1 MMLTPE
7 SKRCNPKALQKWLYS
22 SVLWQWDDNDW
33 CRLDGERTEDV
44 KKAWCVLA
52 VSGVPM
58 RRLAQGSGFGRAYG
72 SVAVRVVVF
81 RAQRVRGEDPFE
93 LLQGAVDC
101 TTTPNELILQKE
113 KVTWGYR
120 KKKKNANFFL
130 FLLILR
136 HILSSYLAY
145 IWHFNKGLISFPVL
159 VQLHSEISGIRWP
172 SHVKNPQS
180 QETRNQSGVMCGVQ
194 KHLPVRESISR
205 VKHLKTNHSY
215 VWNNARP
222 TCLALMRCPVVS
234 PRCCPPT
241 CAREV
246 PQTAASSLCHRQ
258 QEKGSLWSWM
268 HKW

>member
-81 RAQRVRGEDPFE
+81 RAQRVCGEDPFE

-120 KKKKNANFFL
+120 KKKKMQFFFCFCSSCDTFSAPTSPTYDTLTKASLVFRFWCSSTVRSAAYGGHLMSKIPKAKRQGIRVVSCAEYKNTFL
-130 FLLILR
+130 FER
-136 HILSSYLAY
+136 AFQEWS
-145 IWHFNKGLISFPVL
+145 IWRP
-159 VQLHSEISGIRWP
+159 
-172 SHVKNPQS
+172 
-180 QETRNQSGVMCGVQ
+180 TTVMCEIMRVQ
-194 KHLPVRESISR
+194 PAWL
-205 VKHLKTNHSY
+205 
-215 VWNNARP
+215 WWG
-222 TCLALMRCPVVS
+222 AL
-234 PRCCPPT
+234 
-241 CAREV
+241 
-246 PQTAASSLCHRQ
+246 
-258 QEKGSLWSWM
+258 
-268 HKW
+268 

>member
-7 SKRCNPKALQKWLYS
+7 SKRCNLKALQKWLYS

-33 CRLDGERTEDV
+33 CWLDGERIEDV

-52 VSGVPM
+52 VSSVPM

-81 RAQRVRGEDPFE
+81 SAQRVRGKDLFE

-101 TTTPNELILQKE
+101 TTTRYELILQKE
-113 KVTWGYR
+113 KATWGYR
-120 KKKKNANFFL
+120 KKKKKLFVL

-136 HILSSYLAY
+136 QILSSYLSY

-194 KHLPVRESISR
+194 KHLPVWESISR
-205 VKHLKTNHSY
+205 VKHLKTNHS
-215 VWNNARP
+215 
-222 TCLALMRCPVVS
+222 
-234 PRCCPPT
+234 
-241 CAREV
+241 
-246 PQTAASSLCHRQ
+246 
-258 QEKGSLWSWM
+258 
-268 HKW
+268 